1 MLPSSS
7 KQTPKQRRDS
17 MVHTLNAVKDT
28 PSGAYFIEYLH
39 LLLDQKVSVLIDSSG
54 EEAVALRGEIRC
66 IKRLLSV
73 MEQGNTPF
81 TDSI

>member
-1 MLPSSS
+1 MDNKL
-7 KQTPKQRRDS
+7 TPKQRRDRLTNS
-17 MVHTLNAVKDT
+17 VVAMKDAPIT
-28 PSGAYFIEYLH
+28 KVYAELLH
-39 LLLDQKVSVLIDSSG
+39 LMLDQKVSILIDTMG
-54 EEAVALRGEIRC
+54 EEAIALRGEIRC